1 MPTMIQQPP
10 DLPPL
15 PPPAV
20 SPVQGGGGPAPAA
33 RTSTT
38 LKPSLE
44 LWQILKAR
52 QSELTDQQE
61 SITKR
66 RDGLVEQIQSE
77 GNTTLRAG
85 LEAQL
90 GVVDKQLVQVET
102 DLG

>member
-20 SPVQGGGGPAPAA
+20 SPVQGGGRGAPAS

-38 LKPSLE
+38 LDPALE
-44 LWQILKAR
+44 LWRILKAR
-52 QSELTDQQE
+52 QSELKDQRE
-61 SITKR
+61 SITDR
-66 RDGLVEQIQSE
+66 RDDIVRQIQSE

-90 GVVDKQLVQVET
+90 GVLDKQLVQVE
-102 DLG
+102 